1 MTILC
6 DQNMGYNFL
15 RKKIPKSVQIEN
27 IDEDSRKA
35 NICQY
40 ELRR

>member
-1 MTILC
+1 MRPKHGITI
-6 DQNMGYNFL
+6 F
-15 RKKIPKSVQIEN
+15 REKKIPKSVQIEN
-27 IDEDSRKA
+27 INEDSRKA

>member
-1 MTILC
+1 MRPKHGITIF
-6 DQNMGYNFL
+6 QH
-15 RKKIPKSVQIEN
+15 KIPKSVQIEN
-27 IDEDSRKA
+27 IDEDSWKA